1 MVKQYFYQWEGY
13 PLKSWSVYINVN
25 SLYFEPFGNLSLLF
39 QHFKL
44 VRTYLEKTKAIIILS
59 WTFHVHQQEV
69 LKILFFSR
77 LLTKH
82 FYD

>member
-1 MVKQYFYQWEGY
+1 MRTTYLSSVVEKH
-13 PLKSWSVYINVN
+13 PVYINVN

-59 WTFHVHQQEV
+59 
-69 LKILFFSR
+69 
-77 LLTKH
+77 
-82 FYD
+82 